1 MDSNS
6 HRNSPRQSL
15 NSHHISPPVAII
27 ANATPRLNKWILDRI
42 LADSRLEAGSGGII
56 PVSELNVGSGIVP
69 PSHIICLDG
78 IFRHAYRAGIRPDVI
93 LGDLDSITKNDI
105 RLAKELDIPVL
116 SMPDQN
122 HSDFAKGISYCLEK
136 YPNTEIVIYNALGG
150 DRLDHTLVNLG
161 YLKRFF
167 SKNRTIILVEK
178 WQKTQ
183 FHSNEILMIRG
194 PIGSDLAVMS
204 MPKAR
209 VSSNG
214 LLYDMK
220 EAELEVGRFESSSNA
235 MACSEAIIIIEGDCL
250 VVLSH
255 SQELMRE

>member
-1 MDSNS
+1 M
-6 HRNSPRQSL
+6 
-15 NSHHISPPVAII
+15 
-27 ANATPRLNKWILDRI
+27 
-42 LADSRLEAGSGGII
+42 
-56 PVSELNVGSGIVP
+56 
-69 PSHIICLDG
+69 
-78 IFRHAYRAGIRPDVI
+78 
-93 LGDLDSITKNDI
+93 
-105 RLAKELDIPVL
+105 
-116 SMPDQN
+116 
-122 HSDFAKGISYCLEK
+122 
-136 YPNTEIVIYNALGG
+136 
-150 DRLDHTLVNLG
+150 
-161 YLKRFF
+161 
-167 SKNRTIILVEK
+167 VEK

-183 FHSNEILMIRG
+183 FHSNEILRIRG